1 MIRIKVWNKQNKKSD
16 MAGDIMNFDMERA
29 TGSIIQV
36 IGVGGGG
43 GNAVNHMHSQGIKDV
58 GFLICN
64 TDAQALYDSPIGVKV
79 QLGASL
85 TEGRGAGN
93 KPEVGKQAAIE
104 NIEDVKKAI
113 DPNTKMVF
121 ITAGMGGGTGTGAA
135 PIIAKACKEMNI
147 LTVGIVTIP
156 FRNEGRKR
164 ISQAIKGIHE
174 MEDYVDSLLII
185 NNERIR
191 EMYGDF
197 KISEAF
203 SMADNIL
210 TTAAKGIAEIITV
223 PGYINVDFAD
233 VETVM
238 RKSGVSLMGSACA
251 EGEDRA
257 LHAIE
262 EAMDS
267 PLLNNN
273 NICGAKNILLNIT
286 SGEEEVT
293 MDEIGQITEYVQNK
307 AGNGA
312 DLIWGNGIDE
322 KLGKKISV
330 TLIVTGYSDSV
341 IPEMNIS
348 HKREKVYHT
357 LGENKSEETKKEPV
371 IITEEESVLEEYT
384 HTEQQNQ
391 RTIEFE
397 IKEHPIDEFDEL
409 YGSTAKKEEKEE
421 EEISVKQDLLDLE
434 ENEVEEFEN
443 IPAYRRKK
451 MNVFLKGKNYKKEQ
465 KPSRYFLSKD
475 DDDKTILR
483 DNNSYLEDNVD

>member
-1 MIRIKVWNKQNKKSD
+1 
-16 MAGDIMNFDMERA
+16 MAGEIMNFDMERA

-58 GFLICN
+58 DFLICN
-64 TDAQALYDSPIGVKV
+64 TDAQALYDSPIRVKV

-93 KPEVGKQAAIE
+93 KPEVGKKAALE

-135 PIIAKACKEMNI
+135 PIIAEACKEMNI

-164 ISQAIKGIHE
+164 IRQAIQGIHE
-174 MEDYVDSLLII
+174 MEGHVDSLLII

-197 KISEAF
+197 KISQAF
-203 SMADNIL
+203 AMADNIL

-251 EGEDRA
+251 EGENRA
-257 LHAIE
+257 VNAVE
-262 EAMDS
+262 QAMDS

-273 NICGAKNILLNIT
+273 DIRGAKNILLNIT
-286 SGEEEVT
+286 SGEDEVT
-293 MDEIGQITEYVQNK
+293 MDEIGQITEYVQDK

-312 DLIWGNGIDE
+312 DLIWGNGTDE

-341 IPEMNIS
+341 IPEMNVS
-348 HKREKVYHT
+348 RKKEKVYHT
-357 LGENKSEETKKEPV
+357 LGEEKSEIQKKEPV
-371 IITEEESVLEEYT
+371 ILNEEELIVKEHT
-384 HTEQQNQ
+384 HNEQENQ

-397 IKEHPIDEFDEL
+397 INDPPVDEFDEL
-409 YGSTAKKEEKEE
+409 YGSPAKKEVNEN
-421 EEISVKQDLLDLE
+421 ISVKQDFSGLD
-434 ENEVEEFEN
+434 ENEVDELEN
-443 IPAYRRKK
+443 VPAYRRKK
-451 MNVFLKGKNYKKEQ
+451 INISLKDKNNKKEQ
-465 KPSRYFLSKD
+465 KTSKYFLSKD
-475 DDDKTILR
+475 EENKTILR
-483 DNNSYLEDNVD
+483 ENNSYLDDNVD

>member
-1 MIRIKVWNKQNKKSD
+1 
-16 MAGDIMNFDMERA
+16 MAGEIMNFDMERA

-43 GNAVNHMHSQGIKDV
+43 GNAVNHMYAQGIKDV
-58 GFLICN
+58 DFIICN
-64 TDAQALYDSPIGVKV
+64 TDAQALYDSPIEVKI

-93 KPEVGKQAAIE
+93 KPEVGKQAAVE
-104 NIEDVKKAI
+104 NIEDVKNAI
-113 DPNTKMVF
+113 DSNTKMVF

-135 PIIAKACKEMNI
+135 PIIAEACKEMNI

-164 ISQAIKGIHE
+164 IRQAIEGIHE
-174 MEDYVDSLLII
+174 MEGHVDSLLII

-203 SMADNIL
+203 AMADNVL

-251 EGEDRA
+251 DGEDRA
-257 LHAIE
+257 LHAVE

-273 NICGAKNILLNIT
+273 DIRGAKNILLNIT
-286 SGEEEVT
+286 SGEDEVT
-293 MDEIGQITEYVQNK
+293 MDEIGQIIEYVQNK

-312 DLIWGNGIDE
+312 DLIWGNGTDE
-322 KLGKKISV
+322 KLDKKISV

-348 HKREKVYHT
+348 PKGEKVYYT
-357 LGENKSEETKKEPV
+357 LGEKKSEKIKKEPT
-371 IITEEESVLEEYT
+371 IITEEEIVLKEHT
-384 HTEQQNQ
+384 NTEQKNH
-391 RTIEFE
+391 RAIEFE
-397 IKEHPIDEFDEL
+397 IKGPIVDEFDEL
-409 YGSTAKKEEKEE
+409 YGSSTKNEENEE
-421 EEISVKQDLLDLE
+421 VGEISVKQDFSGLE
-434 ENEVEEFEN
+434 EKEVDEFEN
-443 IPAYRRKK
+443 IPAYKRKK
-451 MNVFLKGKNYKKEQ
+451 MNISLKNKNFKKEQ

-475 DDDKTILR
+475 EDDKTILGEK
-483 DNNSYLEDNVD
+483 NSYLDDNVD